1 MQRNNNIILISCKD
15 GAKEKKMVVPY
26 FILLYNKT
34 RKKKPAQEENG
45 MKKNLLVAQSGGP
58 TAAINATLAGV
69 IEQGKKEERID
80 RIYGACYGIQG
91 VLEEKFSDLTELV
104 DTEEKL
110 EKLRRTPAAAL
121 GSCRFKLRDIDK
133 DDSQYKEIVDIL
145 HKNNI
150 GYFVYI
156 GGNDSMDTVAKL
168 SAYCDEK
175 GIDDIKVM
183 GAPKTIDN
191 DLCGID
197 HCPGFGSAAKY
208 IATVFC
214 ELEQEITVYEPEN
227 VIIVEM
233 MGRHAGW
240 LTAAAALAQGR
251 NNKKVPYLI
260 YLEEVPFSLERFLED
275 VREKLKESPAV
286 LVAVSEGVHDEKGRF
301 LCEQE
306 GSRELDVFGH
316 TKLSGTGKILEEAVR
331 ARIGC
336 KVRSI
341 ELNLL
346 QRCAGHIL
354 SKTDIE
360 ESGKLGALAVSLA
373 VKGESGCMAS
383 LHRVSDAPYTVEY
396 EGVDIRQ
403 VANLE
408 KKIPADWINEEGNGV
423 KKELITYLSPLVQGE
438 LSSFYENGM
447 PSYLLL
453 K

>member
-1 MQRNNNIILISCKD
+1 MKEHQNLFKD
-15 GAKEKKMVVPY
+15 LQEDFKK
-26 FILLYNKT
+26 
-34 RKKKPAQEENG
+34 

-69 IEQGKKEERID
+69 IKQAMKENVID
-80 RIYGACYGIQG
+80 QVYGACYGIQG
-91 VLEEKFSDLTELV
+91 VLEQKFVNLTEKV

-110 EKLRRTPAAAL
+110 EKLKRTPASAL
-121 GSCRFKLRDIDK
+121 GSCRFKLKNIEE
-133 DDSQYKEIVDIL
+133 DDSQYQQIIDIF
-145 HKNNI
+145 HEKNI

-168 SAYCDEK
+168 SAYCAKK
-175 GIDDIKVM
+175 GIDDIKVI
-183 GAPKTIDN
+183 GGPKTIDN
-191 DLCGID
+191 DLCEID

-208 IATVFC
+208 ISTVFC
-214 ELEQEITVYEPEN
+214 ELEQEITVYEPKN

-240 LTAAAALAQGR
+240 LTSAAALAEGR
-251 NNKKVPYLI
+251 NGKVPYLI
-260 YLEEVPFSLERFLED
+260 YLEEVPFSLEQFVSDVKAKLET
-275 VREKLKESPAV
+275 SNAV
-286 LVAVSEGVHDEKGRF
+286 LVAVSEGVHDAEGNF

-306 GSRELDVFGH
+306 GSRQLDVFGH
-316 TKLSGTGKILEEAVR
+316 TMLSGAGKILEEAVR
-331 ARIGC
+331 SQIGC

-360 ESGKLGALAVSLA
+360 ESGNLGAKAVELAVDG
-373 VKGESGCMAS
+373 KSGLMAS
-383 LHRVSDAPYTVEY
+383 LTRVSDAPYTVEY
-396 EGVDIRQ
+396 SGVDIQ
-403 VANLE
+403 KIANKE
-408 KKIPADWINEEGNGV
+408 KKIPREWINEAGNGV
-423 KKELITYLSPLVQGE
+423 KEELITYLTPLVQGE
-438 LSSFYENGM
+438 VSSIYENGM

>member
-1 MQRNNNIILISCKD
+1 MKEHQNLFKD
-15 GAKEKKMVVPY
+15 LQEDFKK
-26 FILLYNKT
+26 
-34 RKKKPAQEENG
+34 

-69 IEQGKKEERID
+69 IKQAMKEDVID
-80 RIYGACYGIQG
+80 QVYGACYGIQG
-91 VLEEKFSDLTELV
+91 VLEQKFVNLTEKV

-110 EKLRRTPAAAL
+110 EKLKRTPASAL
-121 GSCRFKLRDIDK
+121 GSCRFKLKNIEE
-133 DDSQYKEIVDIL
+133 DDSQYQQIIDIF
-145 HKNNI
+145 HEKNI

-168 SAYCDEK
+168 SAYCAKK
-175 GIDDIKVM
+175 GIDDIKVI
-183 GAPKTIDN
+183 GGPKTIDN
-191 DLCGID
+191 DLCEID

-208 IATVFC
+208 ISTVFC
-214 ELEQEITVYEPEN
+214 ELEQEITVYEPKN

-240 LTAAAALAQGR
+240 LTSAAALAEGR
-251 NNKKVPYLI
+251 NGKVPYLI
-260 YLEEVPFSLERFLED
+260 YLEEVPFSLEQFVSDVKAKLET
-275 VREKLKESPAV
+275 SNAV
-286 LVAVSEGVHDEKGRF
+286 LVAVSEGVHDAEGNF

-306 GSRELDVFGH
+306 GSRQLDVFGH
-316 TKLSGTGKILEEAVR
+316 TMLSGAGKILEEAVR
-331 ARIGC
+331 SQIGC

-360 ESGKLGALAVSLA
+360 ESGNLGAKAVELAVDG
-373 VKGESGCMAS
+373 KSGLMAS
-383 LHRVSDAPYTVEY
+383 LTRVSDAPYTVEY
-396 EGVDIRQ
+396 SGVDIQ
-403 VANLE
+403 KIANKE
-408 KKIPADWINEEGNGV
+408 KKIPREWINEAGNGV
-423 KKELITYLSPLVQGE
+423 KEELITYLTPLVQGE
-438 LSSFYENGM
+438 VSSIYENGM

>member
-1 MQRNNNIILISCKD
+1 M
-15 GAKEKKMVVPY
+15 KEHQNL
-26 FILLYNKT
+26 FRDLQEDF
-34 RKKKPAQEENG
+34 RK

-69 IEQGKKEERID
+69 IKQAIKEEQID
-80 RIYGACYGIQG
+80 QVYGACYGIQG
-91 VLEEKFSDLTELV
+91 VLEQKFVNLTEKV

-110 EKLRRTPAAAL
+110 EKLKRTPAAAL
-121 GSCRFKLRDIDK
+121 GSCRFKLNDIK
-133 DDSQYKEIVDIL
+133 EDDSQYQEIVDIL
-145 HKNNI
+145 HKMNI

-168 SAYCDEK
+168 SVYCKEK
-175 GIDDIKVM
+175 DVEDIKVI
-183 GAPKTIDN
+183 GGPKTIDN

-208 IATVFC
+208 ISTVFC
-214 ELEQEITVYEPEN
+214 ELEQEITVYEPKN

-240 LTAAAALAQGR
+240 LTAAAALAEGK
-251 NNKKVPYLI
+251 NGNVPYLV
-260 YLEEVPFSLERFLED
+260 YLEEKPFSLDRFIDD
-275 VREKLKESPAV
+275 VKEKLASTNAV
-286 LVAVSEGVHDEKGRF
+286 LVAVSEGVHDTEGRF

-306 GSRELDVFGH
+306 ESRELDVFGH

-331 ARIGC
+331 AKIGC

-360 ESGKLGALAVSLA
+360 ESGNLGANAVKLAVA
-373 VKGESGCMAS
+373 GESGLMSS
-383 LHRVSDAPYTVEY
+383 LTRVSDAPYTVEY
-396 EGVDIRQ
+396 SGVDIRE
-403 VANLE
+403 VANKE
-408 KKIPADWINEEGNGV
+408 KKIPVEWINEAGNGV
-423 KKELITYLSPLVQGE
+423 KEELITYLTPLVQGE
-438 LSSFYENGM
+438 VSSIYENGM

>member
-1 MQRNNNIILISCKD
+1 
-15 GAKEKKMVVPY
+15 
-26 FILLYNKT
+26 
-34 RKKKPAQEENG
+34 

-69 IEQGKKEERID
+69 IKQAIKEEQID
-80 RIYGACYGIQG
+80 QVYGACYGIQG
-91 VLEEKFSDLTELV
+91 VLEQKFVNLTEKV

-110 EKLRRTPAAAL
+110 EKLKRTPAAAL
-121 GSCRFKLRDIDK
+121 GSCRFKLNDIK
-133 DDSQYKEIVDIL
+133 EDDSQYQEIVDIL
-145 HKNNI
+145 HKMNI

-168 SAYCDEK
+168 SVYCKEK
-175 GIDDIKVM
+175 DVEDIKVI
-183 GAPKTIDN
+183 GGPKTIDN

-208 IATVFC
+208 ISTVFC
-214 ELEQEITVYEPEN
+214 ELEQEITVYEPKN

-240 LTAAAALAQGR
+240 LTAAAALAEGK
-251 NNKKVPYLI
+251 NGNVPYLV
-260 YLEEVPFSLERFLED
+260 YLEEKPFSLDRFIDD
-275 VREKLKESPAV
+275 VKEKLESTNAV
-286 LVAVSEGVHDEKGRF
+286 LVAVSEGVHDKEGRF

-331 ARIGC
+331 AKIGC

-360 ESGKLGALAVSLA
+360 ESGNLGANAVKLAVA
-373 VKGESGCMAS
+373 GESGLMSS
-383 LHRVSDAPYTVEY
+383 LTRVSDAPYTVEY
-396 EGVDIRQ
+396 SGVDIRE
-403 VANLE
+403 VANKE
-408 KKIPADWINEEGNGV
+408 KKIPVEWINEAGNGV
-423 KKELITYLSPLVQGE
+423 KEELITYLTPLVQGE
-438 LSSFYENGM
+438 VSSIYEDGM
-447 PSYLLL
+447 PSYIVL